1 MTKTE
6 KPLKYKEK
14 TREIAAS
21 EENMNSDSATI
32 TFIITVALVALGVL
46 FSLVVGFIVYVIY
59 EGKTTRA
66 GAEARMAALQ
76 DAMGQMPAD
85 TVTPS
90 LAQIWLSKHR
100 ENYEYFLMITRQ
112 LKLTFALA
120 LMSAV
125 FGLLLF
131 AITVCIALAFQEKLL
146 VALIPAISAAIV
158 EMFSGIIL
166 SVHRATL
173 KQVSKLSDEAERE
186 EQLYSTIMLSSS
198 LSPQSKDA
206 VISEI
211 LKNETESLIAADS
224 ENSMKK

>member
-1 MTKTE
+1 
-6 KPLKYKEK
+6 
-14 TREIAAS
+14 
-21 EENMNSDSATI
+21 MNTDSATI

-46 FSLVVGFIVYVIY
+46 FSLVVGFIVYVKY
-59 EGKTTRA
+59 ESKTSRA

-76 DAMGQMPAD
+76 DAMGQMPSD
-85 TVTPS
+85 TATPS
-90 LAQIWLSKHR
+90 LTQIWLSKRR
-100 ENYEYFLMITRQ
+100 ENDEYFLIVTRQ

-146 VALIPAISAAIV
+146 VSLIPAISAAIV
-158 EMFSGIIL
+158 EIFSGIIL

-173 KQVSKLSDEAERE
+173 KEVSKLSSEAGRE
-186 EQLYSTIMLSSS
+186 EQMYSALMLSSS
-198 LSPQSKDA
+198 LSPQNRDA

-211 LKNETESLIAADS
+211 LKTQTESFTTTDS
-224 ENSMKK
+224 ENSMK

>member
-1 MTKTE
+1 
-6 KPLKYKEK
+6 
-14 TREIAAS
+14 
-21 EENMNSDSATI
+21 MNTDSATI
-32 TFIITVALVALGVL
+32 IFIITVALVALGVL
-46 FSLVVGFIVYVIY
+46 FSLVVGFIVYVKY
-59 EGKTTRA
+59 ESKTTKA
-66 GAEARMAALQ
+66 GADARMAALQ
-76 DAMGQMPAD
+76 DAMVQIPAD

-100 ENYEYFLMITRQ
+100 ENYEYFLIITKQ

-158 EMFSGIIL
+158 EIFSGIIL
-166 SVHRATL
+166 SIHRATL
-173 KQVSKLSDEAERE
+173 KQVSMLSNVAERE

-198 LSPQSKDA
+198 LSPKNKDA

-211 LKNETESLIAADS
+211 LKTGTESFSADS
-224 ENSMKK
+224 GNSIKK

>member
-1 MTKTE
+1 
-6 KPLKYKEK
+6 
-14 TREIAAS
+14 
-21 EENMNSDSATI
+21 MNTDSATI
-32 TFIITVALVALGVL
+32 IFIITVALVALGVL
-46 FSLVVGFIVYVIY
+46 FSLVAGFIIYVKY

-66 GAEARMAALQ
+66 GADARMAALQ
-76 DAMGQMPAD
+76 DAMGQIPAD

-100 ENYEYFLMITRQ
+100 ENYEYFLIITKQ

-173 KQVSKLSDEAERE
+173 KQVSKLSDEAGRE
-186 EQLYSTIMLSSS
+186 EQLYSAIMLSSS
-198 LSPQSKDA
+198 LSPQRKDA

-211 LKNETESLIAADS
+211 LKTETESLSVADS

>member
-1 MTKTE
+1 
-6 KPLKYKEK
+6 
-14 TREIAAS
+14 
-21 EENMNSDSATI
+21 MNTDSATI
-32 TFIITVALVALGVL
+32 IFIITVALVALGVL
-46 FSLVVGFIVYVIY
+46 FSLVLGFIVYAKY
-59 EGKTTRA
+59 ESKTTRA
-66 GAEARMAALQ
+66 SADARIAALQ
-76 DAMGQMPAD
+76 DAMGQIPAD

-90 LAQIWLSKHR
+90 LTQIWLSKHR
-100 ENYEYFLMITRQ
+100 ENYEYFLIITKQ

-131 AITVCIALAFQEKLL
+131 AITVCITLAFQEKLL

-173 KQVSKLSDEAERE
+173 KQISKLSDEAGRE
-186 EQLYSTIMLSSS
+186 EQLYASIMLSSS
-198 LSPQSKDA
+198 LSPQNRDA

-211 LKNETESLIAADS
+211 LKTQTESLTATDS
-224 ENSMKK
+224 ESSMKM

>member
-1 MTKTE
+1 
-6 KPLKYKEK
+6 
-14 TREIAAS
+14 
-21 EENMNSDSATI
+21 
-32 TFIITVALVALGVL
+32 
-46 FSLVVGFIVYVIY
+46 
-59 EGKTTRA
+59 
-66 GAEARMAALQ
+66 MAALQ
-76 DAMGQMPAD
+76 DAMGQIPAD
-85 TVTPS
+85 TVKPS
-90 LAQIWLSKHR
+90 LAQIWLSKHQ
-100 ENYEYFLMITRQ
+100 ENYEYFLIITKQ

-131 AITVCIALAFQEKLL
+131 AITVCITLAFHEKLL

-166 SVHRATL
+166 AVHRATL

-198 LSPQSKDA
+198 LSPQSRDA
-206 VISEI
+206 VISAI
-211 LKNETESLIAADS
+211 LKTETESLTAADS

>member
-1 MTKTE
+1 
-6 KPLKYKEK
+6 
-14 TREIAAS
+14 
-21 EENMNSDSATI
+21 MNSDSATI
-32 TFIITVALVALGVL
+32 TFIITVALVALGAL

-59 EGKTTRA
+59 ESKTTKA

-90 LAQIWLSKHR
+90 LAQIWLSKRR
-100 ENYEYFLMITRQ
+100 ENDEYFLMISRQ

-131 AITVCIALAFQEKLL
+131 AITVCVALAFQEKLL
-146 VALIPAISAAIV
+146 VSLIPAISAAIV

-173 KQVSKLSDEAERE
+173 KQVSQLSNEAGRE
-186 EQLYSTIMLSSS
+186 EQLYSAIMLSSS
-198 LSPQSKDA
+198 LSPQNRDA

-211 LKNETESLIAADS
+211 LKTQTESLTAADS
-224 ENSMKK
+224 EDSMKK